1 MIKAVPVPDRPVHAP
16 GVQLIGEFAS
26 SAFKDPQWLI
36 QQDGHFIQV
45 PELLYRVA
53 QYANGERTLDEMAS
67 LITASTDWIA
77 TPEQVG
83 AIIATKLLP
92 LMIITPP
99 SAAESAAPAVR
110 RPPSPLQL
118 RLRTRVLGPR
128 FVDPVA
134 NVLRLLHAP
143 VVLVPVLIAAAVAH
157 AWLYLVHGVVASIR
171 DVAYVPGALAAV
183 VGLLIVAG
191 VFHEFGHASALHYGG
206 GRARSIGV
214 GIYLIYPAFYTDTT
228 DSYRLGR
235 WARVRTD
242 LGGFYFQFIFALAV
256 FGLYL
261 LTAQEWLLVTVVIID
276 LLLVR
281 QLIPLVRFDG
291 YWALTDL
298 IGIPDVLARVKLAL
312 LERFRKTRM
321 PTRQADLKPW
331 AGVAFGVYAV
341 ITVPLL
347 VAVVGLLMLR
357 APAVFSALLS
367 AFLVAVERLGQTVT
381 RGLLGPAAAATG
393 QVLLT
398 AMQAAGLGY
407 VLFLALRA
415 PVKGLWRWSAPK
427 ASRRVGSA
435 ALISLAL
442 GGLLYY
448 WSSSLGLTNGG
459 APAGVQ
465 TFDVSQRNHTLSAV
479 SYPQSPPVGGP
490 HSPIWQNC
498 GFYTKPIAN
507 VNGVHSM

>member
-191 VFHEFGHASALHYGG
+191 VFHEFGHASALRYVG

-242 LGGFYFQFIFALAV
+242 LGGFYFHVICTLAIFAWYAV
-256 FGLYL
+256 SG
-261 LTAQEWLLVTVVIID
+261 QEWLLVTVLFID
-276 LLLVR
+276 VGIAR
-281 QLIPLVRFDG
+281 QLLPFVRFDG

-298 IGIPDVLARVKLAL
+298 LGIPDILSQMRMRLRSAVQPELRAALAK
-312 LERFRKTRM
+312 RKQ
-321 PTRQADLKPW
+321 PELKPW
-331 AGVAFGVYAV
+331 AQRIFIAY
-341 ITVPLL
+341 TVVTAPILGLLL
-347 VAVVGLLMLR
+347 VLLLTR
-357 APAVFSALLS
+357 APLAFRGLWTALLNGQDK
-367 AFLVAVERLGQTVT
+367 AGIGLRHAAVG
-381 RGLLGPAAAATG
+381 AA
-393 QVLLT
+393 
-398 AMQAAGLGY
+398 
-407 VLFLALRA
+407 
-415 PVKGLWRWSAPK
+415 
-427 ASRRVGSA
+427 
-435 ALISLAL
+435 
-442 GGLLYY
+442 
-448 WSSSLGLTNGG
+448 
-459 APAGVQ
+459 
-465 TFDVSQRNHTLSAV
+465 
-479 SYPQSPPVGGP
+479 
-490 HSPIWQNC
+490 
-498 GFYTKPIAN
+498 
-507 VNGVHSM
+507 